1 MSKQE
6 LLSTFTPITL
16 EQMSGI
22 KLMNRI
28 DTKYLLS
35 MEELMALL
43 ELAAKDYMV
52 QVVRDERD
60 ITYRT
65 VYLDTPTNS
74 MYIAHQCGRTV
85 REKIRVRSYVSS
97 DLTFLEVKNKSN
109 KGRTDKKRIAVT
121 SVDNLADDGAEEF
134 LHKHAWY
141 SLEELH
147 PQLENSFHRV
157 TLVNKAKTER
167 LTIDTNIWFRNI
179 PNGNE
184 TILDKVAVVEL
195 KRDGLTFSPVKEMLR
210 KLRIQRASF
219 SKYCMGCA
227 LTDRT
232 LRQNRFKERI
242 RNLSKY
248 QKIQSY
254 G

>member
-1 MSKQE
+1 M
-6 LLSTFTPITL
+6 LSTFAPITL
-16 EQMSGI
+16 EEMSGI

-35 MEELMALL
+35 MSELMALL
-43 ELAAKDYMV
+43 ELAAEDYMV
-52 QVVRDERD
+52 QVVREERD

-65 VYLDTPTNS
+65 IYLDTSTNG

-109 KGRTDKKRIAVT
+109 KGRTDKKRIRVT
-121 SVDNLADDGAEEF
+121 SADSLVEDGGNEF
-134 LHKHAWY
+134 LHKYAWY
-141 SLEELH
+141 GLDELH
-147 PQLENSFHRV
+147 PQLENSFHRI

-167 LTIDTNIWFRNI
+167 LTIDTGIWFRNI
-179 PNGNE
+179 PNGKE
-184 TILDKVAVVEL
+184 TVLDKIAVVEL
-195 KRDGLTFSPVKEMLR
+195 KRDGLTFSPIKEMLR

-227 LTDRT
+227 LTDST

-248 QKIQSY
+248 QK
-254 G
+254 

>member
-6 LLSTFTPITL
+6 LLSIFTPITL

-35 MEELMALL
+35 KEELVALL
-43 ELAAKDYMV
+43 GLAAEDYMV
-52 QVVRDERD
+52 QEVKDERD
-60 ITYRT
+60 ITYHT

-74 MYIAHQCGRTV
+74 MYVAHQCGRTV
-85 REKIRVRSYVSS
+85 REKIRVRSYESS

-109 KGRTDKKRIAVT
+109 KGRTDKKRIRVT
-121 SVDNLADDGAEEF
+121 SVDNLAAEGGNNF

-141 SLEELH
+141 SLEDLH
-147 PQLENSFHRV
+147 AQLENSFHRI

-167 LTIDTNIWFRNI
+167 LTIDTDIWFRNMT
-179 PNGNE
+179 NGNE
-184 TILDKVAVVEL
+184 TILDKIAVVEL

-210 KLRIQRASF
+210 KLHIQRASF

-227 LTDRT
+227 LTDRK

-248 QKIQSY
+248 QNIKHH